1 MRKQTTA
8 ILVFCLGLLAVS
20 VAWSQ
25 VGAQGANQAGYE
37 LTWWTVHPSGS
48 ASGGPYTLESAAGQP
63 EVGTASSEE
72 YTLDGGVWGG
82 EEEATAYLAYLPV
95 ILRQ

>member
-8 ILVFCLGLLAVS
+8 ILILCLAWLSAS

-37 LTWWTVHPSGS
+37 LIWWTVHPAGS
-48 ASGGPYTLESAAGQP
+48 ARGGPYTLESVAGQP
-63 EVGTASSEE
+63 EVGAASSDE

-82 EEEATAYLAYLPV
+82 EEEAAYLAYLPV